1 MTKRPIDIFRDSAG
15 SFSIANPEDG
25 TAIKEM
31 FTYSDFLLILTE
43 KCAYKIQMAD
53 QIDPRRLNASLP
65 KVVQQKLFDYGT
77 ESEIVGRTLLTAKGM
92 FRKGFLPDSVD
103 LERGIKLSLEALSE
117 IAAMKT
123 AALEFKELEDRA
135 MSQAEESR
143 RKDGSLVLPAI
154 GHVETKCK
162 TFAQKADHAGAKL
175 FEISKLFY
183 PDAKWRGW
191 QDFADFIRTTFGEQD
206 NFAKLT
212 AVTAPFLQLVRNVRD
227 CLEHGNIR
235 NGLVIKDFAIGAD
248 GAIAIALPSIEI
260 DFRGTK
266 QPALSISQFVAEA
279 TEKLLQTFELTLTH
293 LCSKNIQPFAGIPI
307 YVGLIPEDRRQ
318 NKHVRFSPT
327 ACIFK
332 TKASF
337 QLAELNR
344 ALNGSAP
351 VPSSH
356 LTRCLWNRQAAQTP
370 CAICAVAFYL
380 VTT

>member
-1 MTKRPIDIFRDSAG
+1 MKRPIDIFRDSAG
-15 SFSIANPEDG
+15 SFSIGNPEDG
-25 TAIKEM
+25 TAIKEA

-53 QIDPRRLNASLP
+53 QVDPKRLNASLP
-65 KVVQQKLFDYGT
+65 KVIQQKLFDYGT
-77 ESEIVGRTLLTAKGM
+77 ESEIVGRTLLTAKRL
-92 FRKGFLPDSVD
+92 FRKEFLPDSVD
-103 LERGIKLSLEALSE
+103 LERGIKLSFEALSG

-162 TFAQKADHAGAKL
+162 TFAQKADHAEAKL

-183 PDAKWRGW
+183 PNAMWRGW
-191 QDFADFIRTTFGEQD
+191 RDFADFVRTTFGEQD

-248 GAIAIALPSIEI
+248 GAIALPSIEI

-266 QPALSISQFVAEA
+266 QPAVSISHFMAEA
-279 TEKLLQTFELTLTH
+279 TEMLLQAFEFTLAH
-293 LCSKNIQPFAGIPI
+293 LCSKNLQPFAGMPI
-307 YVGLIPEDRRQ
+307 YVDFIAEDRRQ
-318 NKHVRFSPT
+318 NKHVRF
-327 ACIFK
+327 AYGMYYQDQGF
-332 TKASF
+332 
-337 QLAELNR
+337 
-344 ALNGSAP
+344 
-351 VPSSH
+351 VP
-356 LTRCLWNRQAAQTP
+356 
-370 CAICAVAFYL
+370 IG
-380 VTT
+380 